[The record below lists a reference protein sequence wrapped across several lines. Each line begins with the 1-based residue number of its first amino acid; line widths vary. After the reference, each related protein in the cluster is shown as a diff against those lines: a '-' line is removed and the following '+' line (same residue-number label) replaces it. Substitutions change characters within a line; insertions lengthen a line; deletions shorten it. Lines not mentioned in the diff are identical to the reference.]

1 MAVWIAENIC
11 KGCGICV
18 YRCPKGVLAIS
29 ARRNTRGVNVI
40 EAVNQEKCVACG
52 TCEINCPDL
61 AICAIKENEADVSKL

>member
-1 MAVWIAENIC
+1 MAVWIVENIC

-18 YRCPKGVLAIS
+18 YLCPKGVLGIS
-29 ARRNTRGVNVI
+29 DRRNVKGINII

-61 AICAIKENEADVSKL
+61 AICAIKENEAEDS